1 MIDKKVYSTYAVL
14 CELNDRE
21 FKKRLDLYPAELR
34 YYVVLANS
42 IIGLENAR
50 RVEETPEAVV
60 KDAEEFVSKLLAMA
74 NPGDDGAFRDVL
86 ETYLLETMKGELRY
100 CCDNCADFN
109 SCLDLRN
116 SSVGHLFE
124 RRVNGEDTAMIREEI
139 AIQVA
144 NALKNTPYLETD
156 RAHILCRDFRH
167 QYSDSNVGLVFGRYS
182 DIAMALQNSFGLDYR
197 RIQKAIIAINM
208 EFCERGNELEHREDR
223 KIL

>member
-1 MIDKKVYSTYAVL
+1 MTDKKVYSIYAVL

-21 FKKRLDLYPAELR
+21 FRKRLDIYPAELR
-34 YYVVLANS
+34 FYVVLANS

-60 KDAEEFVSKLLAMA
+60 KDAEEFVLKLLTMA

-100 CCDNCADFN
+100 CCDNCANFI
-109 SCLDLRN
+109 SCLDLGN
-116 SSVGHLFE
+116 SPLGDLFE

-139 AIQVA
+139 AFHVA
-144 NALKNTPYLETD
+144 NALKNALYLETD
-156 RAHILCRDFRH
+156 RAHVLCRDFRH

-182 DIAMALQNSFGLDYR
+182 DIAMELQNSFGIDYR
-197 RIQKAIIAINM
+197 KIQKAMIAINM
-208 EFCERGNELEHREDR
+208 EFCERGNEPAHLKDR

>member
-1 MIDKKVYSTYAVL
+1 MTDKKVYSTYAVF

-21 FKKRLDLYPAELR
+21 FRKRLDIYPAELR
-34 YYVVLANS
+34 FYVVLANS

-100 CCDNCADFN
+100 CCDSCANFN
-109 SCLDLRN
+109 SCLDLGN
-116 SSVGHLFE
+116 SPVGDLFE

-139 AIQVA
+139 ALHVA
-144 NALKNTPYLETD
+144 NALKNAPYLETD

-182 DIAMALQNSFGLDYR
+182 DIAMELQNSFGLDYR
-197 RIQKAIIAINM
+197 KIQKAMIAINM
-208 EFCERGNELEHREDR
+208 EFCERGNEPAHLKDR

>member
-1 MIDKKVYSTYAVL
+1 MTDKKVYSTYAVF

-21 FKKRLDLYPAELR
+21 FRKRLDIYPAELR
-34 YYVVLANS
+34 FYVVLANS

-60 KDAEEFVSKLLAMA
+60 RDAEEFVSKLLAMA

-86 ETYLLETMKGELRY
+86 ETFLLETMKSELRY
-100 CCDNCADFN
+100 CCDNCANFN
-109 SCLDLRN
+109 SCLDLGN
-116 SSVGHLFE
+116 SPVGDLFE

-139 AIQVA
+139 AFHVA
-144 NALKNTPYLETD
+144 NALKNAPYLETD

-182 DIAMALQNSFGLDYR
+182 DIAMELQNSFGIDYR
-197 RIQKAIIAINM
+197 KIQKAMIAINM
-208 EFCERGNELEHREDR
+208 EFCERGNEPAHLKDR